1 MKNREKLPFEI
12 GDLVHFMPRSGF
24 PAGMEG
30 VVIGF
35 EVWLNEDTSI
45 DIDGLSKAPASLLS
59 ASEAISRVVVQ
70 IPMQWPINKELATLK
85 GVRKNVPNN
94 FGQNGYLIMRSSQLS
109 LELDSVAEIEK
120 RQIGKH
126 IFWDAYCDHNQSYHA
141 MGSTPEMARLKLA
154 HVLLKQP
161 EILPPC

>member
-1 MKNREKLPFEI
+1 MNDRAKLPFEI
-12 GDLVHFMPRSGF
+12 GDLVHFTPRSGF

-45 DIDGLSKAPASLLS
+45 DLDGLSKAPASLLS
-59 ASEAISRVVVQ
+59 ASEAVSRVVVQ
-70 IPMQWPINKELATLK
+70 IPLQWPTNKELATLK
-85 GVRKNVPNN
+85 GVSKNVRNN
-94 FGQNGYLIMRSSQLS
+94 FGQHAYLIMRAGPMS

-120 RQIGKH
+120 RVIGNH
-126 IFWDAYCDHNQSYHA
+126 VFWDAYCDHDKSIHA
-141 MGSTPEMARLKLA
+141 MGSTPQMARLKLA

-161 EILPPC
+161 QIV